1 MEAIVFDIIN
11 TYNISGY
18 NIKRFINVINSNKN
32 YVICV
37 NDSVIVDG
45 GTYVS
50 IVFIAIKGKEYHFG
64 FKAEWDEKIAKYY
77 IYTDNVYL
85 YNKAH
90 DISNDIAH
98 HRYAFIDTE
107 FTIEEIAIKMISSV
121 VTRISNL
128 EEIAH
133 IKKIIK

>member
-1 MEAIVFDIIN
+1 MKTIIFDIIN

-18 NIKRFINVINSNKN
+18 NIKRFINVINDKN

-37 NDSVIVDG
+37 NDGIVIDG

-64 FKAEWDEKIAKYY
+64 FKAEWDKKDAKYY

-85 YNKAH
+85 YSKAY

-98 HRYAFIDTE
+98 HHYTFINVVSIID
-107 FTIEEIAIKMISSV
+107 EIAAKMISSV